1 MTWEVQSRRVRLTQS
16 RLDAKLTAYAQYVS
30 DLARKNAA
38 PSDAVSVDMSGST
51 PSAQDRAAMEAEIQ
65 ALLVQYSDELDE
77 LATTLN
83 DPLLPPNGTQK
94 HAIQR
99 HRELLLDFEREF
111 FRSKT
116 HVRQVL
122 DRHQLLGHVKQ
133 DIHDYRTQHAS
144 EVQSYLDER
153 SHLERSHLMMDETL
167 DQAYATQQEFRG
179 QREQLG
185 HTLTRLTRIAAQM
198 PGVQSI
204 ISLISRRRRRDTI
217 VLAVVIGVCLVIL
230 LLVGVRR

>member
-1 MTWEVQSRRVRLTQS
+1 M
-16 RLDAKLTAYAQYVS
+16 
-30 DLARKNAA
+30 
-38 PSDAVSVDMSGST
+38 
-51 PSAQDRAAMEAEIQ
+51 
-65 ALLVQYSDELDE
+65 
-77 LATTLN
+77 
-83 DPLLPPNGTQK
+83 
-94 HAIQR
+94 
-99 HRELLLDFEREF
+99 
-111 FRSKT
+111 
-116 HVRQVL
+116 
-122 DRHQLLGHVKQ
+122 
-133 DIHDYRTQHAS
+133 
-144 EVQSYLDER
+144 QSYLDER

-185 HTLTRLTRIAAQM
+185 HTLTRLTRVAAQM

>member
-1 MTWEVQSRRVRLTQS
+1 MTWEVQSRRVRQTQS
-16 RLDAKLTAYAQYVS
+16 RLDAKLTAYSQYVS

-77 LATTLN
+77 LGTTLN
-83 DPLLPPNGTQK
+83 DPLLPPNNTQK

-167 DQAYATQQEFRG
+167 DQAYACLLYTS
-179 QREQLG
+179 
-185 HTLTRLTRIAAQM
+185 
-198 PGVQSI
+198 PSP
-204 ISLISRRRRRDTI
+204 RD
-217 VLAVVIGVCLVIL
+217 
-230 LLVGVRR
+230 

>member
-30 DLARKNAA
+30 DLARRNAA
-38 PSDAVSVDMSGST
+38 PSDAVSVDMSGT
-51 PSAQDRAAMEAEIQ
+51 APSAQDRAAMEAEIQ

-116 HVRQVL
+116 QVRQVL

-133 DIHDYRTQHAS
+133 DIHD
-144 EVQSYLDER
+144 L
-153 SHLERSHLMMDETL
+153 
-167 DQAYATQQEFRG
+167 
-179 QREQLG
+179 
-185 HTLTRLTRIAAQM
+185 
-198 PGVQSI
+198 
-204 ISLISRRRRRDTI
+204 SLIHI
-217 VLAVVIGVCLVIL
+217 
-230 LLVGVRR
+230 

>member
-1 MTWEVQSRRVRLTQS
+1 MNPWWLLALVPIGLNLMASRAVLRDMETAGIRVDEAELRRTGEEFAGRL
-16 RLDAKLTAYAQYVS
+16 V
-30 DLARKNAA
+30 
-38 PSDAVSVDMSGST
+38 
-51 PSAQDRAAMEAEIQ
+51 AMEAEIQ

-77 LATTLN
+77 LGTTLN
-83 DPLLPPNGTQK
+83 DPLLPPNNTQK